1 MNDSCALVYFPGSD
15 RHSESVSRKLTGGK
29 REVYPLKKQAQREA
43 MQDYFLQHKD
53 YVSFLYFVLG
63 INMGFRGGDLAELP
77 WNAVLNEDGSVRNS
91 QEEVKRK
98 REQKTGKF
106 RDVILNPACVEAIK
120 WYLNRTRIQPNLWC
134 AETKDYYVFP
144 SKLSTM
150 NGKPVYHVTDDTMGR
165 VLKKASKAVGIPFN
179 VATHSL
185 RKTYGYQQYQQG
197 KDITLLMREFNHS
210 SPAITLNYIG
220 ITSDIIY
227 EAHQTMENNLV
238 DLSKY

>member
-1 MNDSCALVYFPGSD
+1 MNAALVYFPSGN
-15 RHSESVSRKLTGGK
+15 ESQPKENRKFEGKK
-29 REVYPLKKQAQREA
+29 REVFPLKKQEHREA
-43 MQDYFLQHKD
+43 MQKYFLQQGD

-63 INMGFRGGDLAELP
+63 INMGFRGGDLAEMP
-77 WNAVLNEDGSVRNS
+77 WNALLNDDGSIRDV
-91 QEEVKRK
+91 QESVGIK

-120 WYLNRTRIQPNLWC
+120 WYLKKTRIQPNLWC
-134 AETKDYYVFP
+134 EECKQYYVFP
-144 SKLSTM
+144 SKLSVM

-165 VLKKASKAVGIPFN
+165 LLKKASKAVGIPFN

-185 RKTYGYQQYQQG
+185 RKTYGYQQYKQG
-197 KDITLLMREFNHS
+197 KDITLLMKEFNHS

-220 ITSDIIY
+220 ITSDVIY

-238 DLSKY
+238 DLSQY

>member
-1 MNDSCALVYFPGSD
+1 
-15 RHSESVSRKLTGGK
+15 
-29 REVYPLKKQAQREA
+29 
-43 MQDYFLQHKD
+43 
-53 YVSFLYFVLG
+53 
-63 INMGFRGGDLAELP
+63 MGFRGGDLAELP

-91 QEEVKRK
+91 QEEVNRK

-165 VLKKASKAVGIPFN
+165 VLKKASKAVEW
-179 VATHSL
+179 L
-185 RKTYGYQQYQQG
+185 E
-197 KDITLLMREFNHS
+197 ITWQEIRS
-210 SPAITLNYIG
+210 
-220 ITSDIIY
+220 
-227 EAHQTMENNLV
+227 V
-238 DLSKY
+238 